1 MCMILTGLSEEEMD
15 FLFVLQRHAMQRRRP
30 VHDFL
35 LTSQPYYRKTRRLRR
50 QLLLGLLVLTA
61 AVLPVGLAI
70 LIAAAKD

>member
-1 MCMILTGLSEEEMD
+1 MILTGGGQEEMD

-35 LTSQPYYRKTRRLRR
+35 LTFQPYYRKTRRLRR
-50 QLLLGLLVLTA
+50 QLLFGLLVLTA